1 LHDEESTAAA
11 RMTTIRPPGENN
23 PHTPWSNVSFGKI
36 TMKPRHI
43 LRSLREARKGRS
55 LTLARMSGLT
65 GLNLSQIS
73 LIETGGVDP
82 RLSSIEALAEALDLT
97 IKLVPRDALPAVE
110 TLIAQASERAV
121 GAVPAPMAAPAVPAA
136 EPPALDRLRIADPL
150 PS

>member
-1 LHDEESTAAA
+1 
-11 RMTTIRPPGENN
+11 
-23 PHTPWSNVSFGKI
+23 
-36 TMKPRHI
+36 MKPRHI

-121 GAVPAPMAAPAVPAA
+121 AATPAPVAPLAATPVPAPVPTP
-136 EPPALDRLRIADPL
+136 EPSLERMRIADPL
-150 PS
+150 PT